1 VSTSAVKAKISS
13 DTKSLKVACGI
24 GFVLHI
30 DDQFTLMSLPSKFA
44 KFEDEKFSIV
54 FSDDTE
60 LNETTSEKKDEVMS
74 FIIVK
79 IPRDNLKEAIF

>member
-1 VSTSAVKAKISS
+1 
-13 DTKSLKVACGI
+13 
-24 GFVLHI
+24 
-30 DDQFTLMSLPSKFA
+30 MSLPSKFA

-79 IPRDNLKEAIF
+79 IPRDNLKETIF